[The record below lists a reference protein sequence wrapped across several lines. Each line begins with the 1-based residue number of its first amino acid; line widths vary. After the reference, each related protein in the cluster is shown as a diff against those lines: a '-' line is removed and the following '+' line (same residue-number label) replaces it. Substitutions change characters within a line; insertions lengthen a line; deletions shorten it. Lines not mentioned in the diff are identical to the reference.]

1 MGIPLSEDSGAV
13 CREFAAEKQAHK
25 DMDISLYHPF
35 FAVYTRFLPLSA
47 IHR

>member
-35 FAVYTRFLPLSA
+35 LAVYARFLPLSA
-47 IHR
+47 MYS